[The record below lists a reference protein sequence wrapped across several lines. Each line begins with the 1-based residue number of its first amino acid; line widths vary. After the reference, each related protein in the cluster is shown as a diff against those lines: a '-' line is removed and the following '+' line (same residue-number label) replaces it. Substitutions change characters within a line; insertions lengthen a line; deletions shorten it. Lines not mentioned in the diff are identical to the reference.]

1 MSACIPGMRYVN
13 WHTGGVR
20 LSTPF
25 SLSFRRI
32 TQTNCVTAAVT
43 NATSISLY
51 GIAEE
56 VSRLSTLLTPLQ
68 VPSLRAIVC

>member
-1 MSACIPGMRYVN
+1 MRYVN
-13 WHTGGVR
+13 WHTGGAG
-20 LSTPF
+20 LSTLF

-43 NATSISLY
+43 NVTPISLY